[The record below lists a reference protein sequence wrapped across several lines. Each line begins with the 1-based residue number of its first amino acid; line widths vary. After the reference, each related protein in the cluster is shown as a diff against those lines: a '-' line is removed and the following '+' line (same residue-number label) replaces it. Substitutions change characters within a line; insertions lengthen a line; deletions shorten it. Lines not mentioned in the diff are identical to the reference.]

1 MRRFRSQ
8 AVALAVLAVAAT
20 GCSDGEDTTQ
30 RSTAEEATTSSS
42 PVSGGGDEGR
52 RQASKA
58 LARDGSAPAAV
69 LTLVRD
75 VRDGAGPIV
84 LPAYDDR
91 IPQRVGAT
99 NVIGALDMVR
109 QIAQGSEPVIVRER
123 RATTGQLVVV
133 RLLREGAADPTYSFL
148 VRRKAGR
155 WLIAYDGLL
164 AEALQS
170 YVQNRRAA
178 NPAKPTKADVEAG
191 AEAVTQLKL
200 AARMPSGSRSST
212 ATATTP

>member
-1 MRRFRSQ
+1 MKRFRSP

-30 RSTAEEATTSSS
+30 RSTGAEPATSSS
-42 PVSGGGDEGR
+42 VSGGGDEAH

-58 LARDGSAPAAV
+58 LAKDGSAPAAV

-84 LPAYDDR
+84 LPAYDSR
-91 IPQRVGAT
+91 IPQRVGAS
-99 NVIGALDMVR
+99 NVIGALDTVR

-148 VRRKAGR
+148 VRREAGR

-178 NPAKPTKADVEAG
+178 NPGKPTKADVDAG
-191 AEAVTQLKL
+191 AQAVTELKL
-200 AARMPSGSRSST
+200 AARLPRGSRSSR
-212 ATATTP
+212 ATTTTP